1 MMQSENKAS
10 DLKLA
15 VIGAGK
21 IGEAIIEAILKSG
34 KWSKSQITATTRKK
48 ERLAYLSEKHGVATA
63 DNSTAVH
70 TADVVLI
77 CVKPQIAQSVF
88 AEINASL
95 KPGVLI
101 ISIMAGI
108 TINQME
114 KWTDGKIPV
123 IRAMPN
129 TPLRVGK
136 AMTALSGGKNTT
148 DAHLQISVDLFDI
161 MGRTRILD
169 EKYFDAITSL
179 SASGPA
185 FIYIIIESLAEGGV
199 KAGLPRDVATELASQ
214 ACLGAASMV
223 LETGQ
228 HPALLKDEVTT
239 PAGCTIDGILK
250 LEEGGI
256 RVTLI
261 KTIMEAAKK
270 ATELGKKTT

>member
-1 MMQSENKAS
+1 MKNNTR
-10 DLKLA
+10 LTLA

-21 IGEAIIEAILKSG
+21 IGEAIIATLIGSG
-34 KWSKSQITATTRKK
+34 KWSEKQIIATTRKK
-48 ERLAYLSEKHGVATA
+48 QRAKYLTEKHGVQTA
-63 DNSTAVH
+63 ANTEAVAA
-70 TADVVLI
+70 ADIVLI
-77 CVKPQIAQSVF
+77 CVKPQIAEFVITEFAPSLRSHALLISV
-88 AEINASL
+88 
-95 KPGVLI
+95 
-101 ISIMAGI
+101 MAGI
-108 TINQME
+108 TIKQIENWTNQRF
-114 KWTDGKIPV
+114 PV

-129 TPLRVGK
+129 TPLRIRK
-136 AMTALSGGKNTT
+136 AMTAISGGKQVSKEQL
-148 DAHLQISVDLFDI
+148 AQAAAIFDI

-169 EKYFDAITSL
+169 EKYFDAITGL

-199 KAGLPRDVATELASQ
+199 KAGLPRDVATELAAQ
-214 ACLGAASMV
+214 ACLGAAGMV

-261 KTIMEAAKK
+261 KTVMEAAIK
-270 ATELGKKTT
+270 AHELGKK